1 MYLAEGTG
9 TLIHVETFPKRVC
22 GRAPELHLAGL
33 NHVCVDLYHGHST
46 PLAVCDDTPARTV
59 SVLPHAFLTPRQHDN
74 ATTPREPTG
83 VPTGMMSTMHATPT
97 DSLDVATFAN
107 PVQQRRF
114 VTAMKRIAAD
124 RAAGNPVRVFIS
136 AAPRTMNS
144 PKWDSWLTQI
154 TESLPAGVEILHYRN
169 VFNERP
175 YDWESIVGELDGLI
189 IVGKQK
195 RPGSRVYLLGP
206 IARLEL
212 RSLIAR
218 KPVLLYGHN
227 LGLVP
232 VIDCKSQVLA
242 PEEAPRLKLIAPKR
256 WRADSE
262 TLSAAFKALD
272 AGLEEEEPQPH
283 SLPHLAH
290 PFTAPPR

>member
-1 MYLAEGTG
+1 
-9 TLIHVETFPKRVC
+9 
-22 GRAPELHLAGL
+22 
-33 NHVCVDLYHGHST
+33 
-46 PLAVCDDTPARTV
+46 
-59 SVLPHAFLTPRQHDN
+59 
-74 ATTPREPTG
+74 
-83 VPTGMMSTMHATPT
+83 MMSTMHATPTET

-154 TESLPAGVEILHYRN
+154 TESLPDGVEILHYRN

-175 YDWESIVGELDGLI
+175 YDWGSIVEDLDGLI

-232 VIDCKSQVLA
+232 VIDCRSQVLA

-256 WRADSE
+256 WKTDSE
-262 TLSAAFKALD
+262 TLSAALKALNPD
-272 AGLEEEEPQPH
+272 AGLEEEESQPH

-290 PFTAPPR
+290 PFTAPPQ